1 MDELKLT
8 KFDLPQEIQ
17 ESFLFQ
23 YVSDYKEYPISI
35 EALDSKW
42 QIKSNGKINVIIN
55 NAIVMDTFISEYNV
69 YDLEIASTKKML
81 KLYCLPSVDENLINM
96 SLFDINEIKIGNNP
110 TCNIFCNNPL
120 MNGVF
125 SIVKNENNYLLNAQ
139 DANVYVNGVKQTQ
152 TFIKMGD
159 IIFFNGFFAFFIN

>member
-35 EALDSKW
+35 EALDNKW

-110 TCNIFCNNPL
+110 TCNI
-120 MNGVF
+120 
-125 SIVKNENNYLLNAQ
+125 Y
-139 DANVYVNGVKQTQ
+139 DASS
-152 TFIKMGD
+152 F
-159 IIFFNGFFAFFIN
+159 